1 MATRINSGCPGPPF
15 TQREASF
22 LILIDLLILIG
33 EVVTPGFARRGG
45 VVVAAPEAG
54 YGNQDQ

>member
-1 MATRINSGCPGPPF
+1 MATRINSGRPGPPF

-33 EVVTPGFARRGG
+33 EVVTPG
-45 VVVAAPEAG
+45 AADFTPIA
-54 YGNQDQ
+54 ND